1 MKKIIVALGALAV
14 VASLSSSPAGA
25 GDVVRLAGA
34 GVAVTGD
41 PVPGSTLTAEPAAWS
56 AQPDE
61 RRYEW
66 LRDGEDAVVSRD
78 RSYTLVPADIG
89 HTLVVVERV
98 AVGSQLDETSSA
110 SPVVKAAPGAAAA
123 PAPAAGP
130 AAAPAPAV
138 VLTPAVNVTRPTIT
152 GRASV
157 GRRLRLASKGTWN
170 AAGHSYRY
178 QWLRNGK
185 AVRGASKTSYR
196 LTKKD
201 RRQRISV
208 RVTAR
213 RSGYPIVSATS
224 VRTSRIR

>member
-14 VASLSSSPAGA
+14 IASLSSSPAGA

-56 AQPDE
+56 AQPDD

-78 RSYTLVPADIG
+78 RSYTVVPADIG

-110 SPVVKAAPGAAAA
+110 SPVVTAAPGAAAA
-123 PAPAAGP
+123 PAPG

-138 VLTPAVNVTRPTIT
+138 VLTPAVNVTRPTIS

-157 GRRLRLASKGTWN
+157 GRRLRLASRGTWN
-170 AAGHSYRY
+170 APGHSYRY

-208 RVTAR
+208 RVIAR
-213 RSGYPIVSATS
+213 RSGYPTVSATS